1 MAHGGLPVG
10 LTPGAGVPE
19 PTDQQ
24 LERLADEASPFVRLA
39 KVEDVFNLARAN
51 SLWPLTFGLACCAI
65 EMMAAGAA
73 RYDLDRFGA
82 GVFRPSPR
90 QADLMIL
97 AGTISRKM
105 APVIRTLW
113 DQMPGPK
120 WAISMGGCTISGGPF
135 RYPGEYAISEGAE
148 KFMPIDVHVPG
159 CPPRPEALIA
169 GILKLEEKI
178 KQGRRFERTG

>member
-1 MAHGGLPVG
+1 M
-10 LTPGAGVPE
+10 TSS
-19 PTDQQ
+19 T
-24 LERLADEASPFVRLA
+24 S
-39 KVEDVFNLARAN
+39 ARAN

-65 EMMAAGAA
+65 EMMAVGMAK
-73 RYDLDRFGA
+73 YDLDRFGA
-82 GVFRPSPR
+82 AVFRPSPR

-120 WAISMGGCTISGGPF
+120 WSIAMGGCTISGGPF
-135 RYPGEYAISEGAE
+135 KYPGEYAIAEGAE
-148 KFMPIDVHVPG
+148 KFMPVDVHIPG

-169 GILKLEEKI
+169 GILTA
-178 KQGRRFERTG
+178 GREDQAGAAVWARRLNWPGASRAAASPWPRLPSTR